1 MTLFISDF
9 SFTSNAGNKSGMKN
23 VLRSICGEYDVFQE
37 IEETDDGFVLEYY
50 DLEDEEYDAISEQL
64 LDLPEKFAAAN
75 ADVNFSY
82 EVFFDVSGIMYC
94 TMASYKAGKL
104 LKYESN
110 EGEERTIK
118 GYIDS
123 GKLILEEIDMD
134 EYVSLGGPRLC

>member
-9 SFTSNAGNKSGMKN
+9 SFTSDVGNKSKMKN
-23 VLRSICGEYDVFQE
+23 ILQSICGEYDVFQE
-37 IEETDDGFVLEYY
+37 FEETEDGFVLEYY
-50 DLEDEEYDAISEQL
+50 DLEDEEYDEISEQL
-64 LDLPEKFAAAN
+64 LNLPEKFAAAN
-75 ADVNFSY
+75 SNIEFSY
-82 EVFFDVSGIMYC
+82 EVFFDVAGIMYC

-118 GYIDS
+118 GYNNF

-134 EYVSLGGPRLC
+134 EYVSLGGPCLC